1 MVSGD
6 VKDAADVGQVD
17 GAVDDVD
24 DVDNVDV
31 DNVDVD
37 DVDDVDEVDDVE
49 EELLRRVFRP
59 SLFILVRSKIV
70 FTCIPT
76 LYHTS
81 SNLRPDFSFETLIS
95 TFPTFLRRPFSSLVH
110 ENSILCY
117 IFRVSLKNRGMI
129 PSFQETSSDLEFW
142 SE

>member
-1 MVSGD
+1 MVTSEVETPTDLYQMPPKVDDDDDDGD
-6 VKDAADVGQVD
+6 DNDD
-17 GAVDDVD
+17 DHDDNDVD
-24 DVDNVDV
+24 DD
-31 DNVDVD
+31 
-37 DVDDVDEVDDVE
+37 DDVE

-81 SNLRPDFSFETLIS
+81 SNLRPHFFFETLVS

-117 IFRVSLKNRGMI
+117 IFRVSLINRGMI
-129 PSFQETSSDLEFW
+129 PSFQETSSDLQFW

>member
-1 MVSGD
+1 MISGD

-17 GAVDDVD
+17 GAVDVVD
-24 DVDNVDV
+24 DVDV

-110 ENSILCY
+110 ENFILCY
-117 IFRVSLKNRGMI
+117 IFRVSLINRGMI
-129 PSFQETSSDLEFW
+129 PSFQETSSDLQFW

>member
-17 GAVDDVD
+17 GAVDV
-24 DVDNVDV
+24 VDNVDV

-81 SNLRPDFSFETLIS
+81 SNLRPHFSFETLVSIS
-95 TFPTFLRRPFSSLVH
+95 PAFLRRPFSSLVH
-110 ENSILCY
+110 ENFILCY
-117 IFRVSLKNRGMI
+117 IFRVSLINRGMI
-129 PSFQETSSDLEFW
+129 PSFQKTSSDLQF
-142 SE
+142 

>member
-24 DVDNVDV
+24 VV

-37 DVDDVDEVDDVE
+37 DVDDVE

-81 SNLRPDFSFETLIS
+81 SDLRPHFSFETLVS
-95 TFPTFLRRPFSSLVH
+95 NPPTFLRRPFSSLVH

-117 IFRVSLKNRGMI
+117 IFIESH
-129 PSFQETSSDLEFW
+129 S
-142 SE
+142 

>member
-17 GAVDDVD
+17 GAVDV
-24 DVDNVDV
+24 VDNVDV

-37 DVDDVDEVDDVE
+37 DVDDVDDDDDVE

-81 SNLRPDFSFETLIS
+81 SNLRPHFSFETLVSIS
-95 TFPTFLRRPFSSLVH
+95 PTFLRRPFSSLVH

-117 IFRVSLKNRGMI
+117 IFRVSLINRGMI
-129 PSFQETSSDLEFW
+129 PSFQETSSDLQFW

>member
-1 MVSGD
+1 MISGD

-17 GAVDDVD
+17 GAVDV
-24 DVDNVDV
+24 VDNVDV

-37 DVDDVDEVDDVE
+37 DVDDVDDDDDVE

-110 ENSILCY
+110 ENFILCY
-117 IFRVSLKNRGMI
+117 IFRVSLINRGMI
-129 PSFQETSSDLEFW
+129 PSFQETSPDLQFW

>member
-37 DVDDVDEVDDVE
+37 NVDDVE

-95 TFPTFLRRPFSSLVH
+95 TSPTFLRRPFSSLVH
-110 ENSILCY
+110 ENSIFCY
-117 IFRVSLKNRGMI
+117 IFRVSLIKSGII
-129 PSFQETSSDLEFW
+129 PSFQETSSDLQFW

>member
-17 GAVDDVD
+17 GAVDV
-24 DVDNVDV
+24 VDNVDV

-117 IFRVSLKNRGMI
+117 IFRVSLINRGMI
-129 PSFQETSSDLEFW
+129 PSFQETSSDLQFW

>member
-17 GAVDDVD
+17 GAVDV
-24 DVDNVDV
+24 VDNVDV

-37 DVDDVDEVDDVE
+37 DVDDVDDDDDVE

-95 TFPTFLRRPFSSLVH
+95 TPPTFLRRPFSSLVH

-117 IFRVSLKNRGMI
+117 IFRVSLINRGII
-129 PSFQETSSDLEFW
+129 PSFQETSSDLQFW

>member
-81 SNLRPDFSFETLIS
+81 SSLRPDFSFETLIS
-95 TFPTFLRRPFSSLVH
+95 TSPTFLRRPFSSLFH
-110 ENSILCY
+110 ENSIFCY
-117 IFRVSLKNRGMI
+117 IFRVSLIKSGII
-129 PSFQETSSDLEFW
+129 PSFQETSSDLQFW

>member
-1 MVSGD
+1 MISGD

-17 GAVDDVD
+17 GAVDV
-24 DVDNVDV
+24 VDNVDV

-37 DVDDVDEVDDVE
+37 DVDDVE

-59 SLFILVRSKIV
+59 SLFILARSKIV

-95 TFPTFLRRPFSSLVH
+95 TPPTFLRRPFSSLVH

-117 IFRVSLKNRGMI
+117 IFRVSLINRGMI
-129 PSFQETSSDLEFW
+129 PSFQETSSDLQFW

>member
-17 GAVDDVD
+17 GAVDV
-24 DVDNVDV
+24 VDNVDV

-81 SNLRPDFSFETLIS
+81 SSLRPDFSFETLIS
-95 TFPTFLRRPFSSLVH
+95 TSPTFLRRPFSSLVH

-117 IFRVSLKNRGMI
+117 IFRVSLINRGMI
-129 PSFQETSSDLEFW
+129 PSFQETSSDLQF
-142 SE
+142 

>member
-17 GAVDDVD
+17 GAVDV
-24 DVDNVDV
+24 VDNVDV

-37 DVDDVDEVDDVE
+37 DVDDVE

-110 ENSILCY
+110 ENFILCY
-117 IFRVSLKNRGMI
+117 IFRVSLINRGMI
-129 PSFQETSSDLEFW
+129 PSFQETSSDLQFW